1 MPTPLLSNILEYNRS
16 FVQEKQYEPFLT
28 DSPPN
33 KRLVVVTCMD
43 SRLVELLPRAMNL
56 HNGDVKLLKTA
67 GAIITHPFGSIMRS
81 ILVAVY
87 DLGAQEIA
95 IVGHHGCGMTG
106 LKGGRII
113 EKARQRGVSDETLKT
128 LAHAGI
134 DLQAWLVGFD
144 HVEDGVRKSVDVV
157 KNHPL
162 LPREVAVHGLL
173 IHPETGQLE
182 VLIDGSA
189 ASS

>member
-1 MPTPLLSNILEYNRS
+1 LLSDILEHNTA
-16 FVQEKQYEPFLT
+16 FVRERRYEPFIT
-28 DSPPN
+28 DSKPN

-56 HNGDVKLLKTA
+56 RNGDVKLLKTA
-67 GAIITHPFGSIMRS
+67 GAVVSHPFGSIMRS

-106 LKGGRII
+106 LNGGKIL
-113 EKARQRGVSDETLKT
+113 EKARQRGISDQTIQILN
-128 LAHAGI
+128 HAGI
-134 DLQAWLVGFD
+134 NPETWLVGFD
-144 HVEDGVRKSVDVV
+144 RVEDAVQKSVEVV

-162 LPREVAVHGLL
+162 LPADVVVHGLV
-173 IHPETGQLE
+173 IDPQTGKLD
-182 VLIDGSA
+182 VLIDGA
-189 ASS
+189 K